1 VQHELTECVENL
13 CNQKI
18 PKMQGWWTSYK
29 HIQIQKNK
37 TPGKNKMSLKL
48 ELHGKPIVF
57 PTKTQ
62 MGQSINGT
70 SKARYSINPH
80 QNTDSYSRTVDSIV
94 NAFCGNI
101 TRFYERGIALYFF
114 NLLSLRYGILSQS
127 LFTGNCRMCWEPLST
142 VLE

>member
-48 ELHGKPIVF
+48 
-57 PTKTQ
+57 
-62 MGQSINGT
+62 
-70 SKARYSINPH
+70 
-80 QNTDSYSRTVDSIV
+80 
-94 NAFCGNI
+94 
-101 TRFYERGIALYFF
+101 
-114 NLLSLRYGILSQS
+114 
-127 LFTGNCRMCWEPLST
+127 
-142 VLE
+142 